1 MTSFHLTGDESADAL
16 LASDDNALLAG
27 MCLDQQ
33 IPMEKAFAG
42 PAVIAER
49 MQGRFDVEAIARMDE
64 GDFVELCARKP
75 AVHRFPG
82 SMDARL
88 YQLCTVLVEDY
99 DGQAA
104 NLWGDGDGKQ
114 VLARLKKLPGFGD
127 QKARIFLALLGKRRG
142 LEAKGWQQAA
152 GEYGEPGFRS
162 VADIT
167 DEQSLLKVRESKKAV
182 KAQAKAAAA
191 RTKQEQ
197 EKQE

>member
-1 MTSFHLTGDESADAL
+1 MTDFHLIGDETADEL

-33 IPMEKAFAG
+33 ISMEKAFAG

-49 MQGRFDVEAIARMDE
+49 MGGRFDVEAIAAMDE
-64 GDFVELCARKP
+64 ADFVELCARKP

-82 SMDARL
+82 SMGARL
-88 YQLCTVLVEDY
+88 HQLCTVLTEEY
-99 DGQAA
+99 DGRAA
-104 NLWGDGDGKQ
+104 NLWADGDGRQ

-142 LEAKGWQQAA
+142 LQASGWQQAA
-152 GEYGEPGFRS
+152 GEFGEPGFRS

-167 DEQSLLKVRESKKAV
+167 DEASLLKVRETKKAV
-182 KAQAKAAAA
+182 KAAA
-191 RTKQEQ
+191 RAAKQETTA
-197 EKQE
+197 